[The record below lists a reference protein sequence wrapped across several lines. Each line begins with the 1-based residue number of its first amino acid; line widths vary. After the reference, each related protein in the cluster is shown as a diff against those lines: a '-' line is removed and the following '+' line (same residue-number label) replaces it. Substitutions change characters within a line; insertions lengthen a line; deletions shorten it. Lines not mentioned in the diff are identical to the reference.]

1 MCFELWALA
10 AFPKEAQSFIRFMLC
25 KKVHILL
32 STNMLSLQV
41 PHKAHHFLH
50 GCVSFRK
57 VEAVKKYP
65 SNLGCYAY
73 WTTRSKC
80 GTRASNNVL
89 VKMVQSTHLA
99 LSVKNTIEKSLRMSF
114 SRTNTNVIWFENVL
128 LPAATAPVCLLLLL
142 LFSIHSLFFCS
153 SSSSPV
159 YRDRVWIWNVN
170 CLHLMQN
177 RLWVECMESQC

>member
-1 MCFELWALA
+1 
-10 AFPKEAQSFIRFMLC
+10 MLC

-32 STNMLSLQV
+32 STNMLPLQV
-41 PHKAHHFLH
+41 PHKAYHFLH